1 MAQIVALNLWWPE
14 LWGSG
19 LEPDVFPSSSVS
31 GTDTETVNPLSWRAA
46 WVSLWALQPDSAE
59 FSTEPAEFSNLA
71 YHIFLRLLEVHFLH
85 IFQSGVLMAH
95 SSSHCKGKLPFFF
108 YSSVEKKLKQA
119 VFKCTSSYVPQMTL
133 LVICLIC
140 FNWLAS
146 VLLTSTCTF
155 FLHKPALQ
163 KHIASLMEDKFKLGF
178 SWVSMKFHLE
188 VIQRGEKHDVH
199 S

>member
-1 MAQIVALNLWWPE
+1 MWIYMAQIVTLNLWWPE

-46 WVSLWALQPDSAE
+46 WVSLWALQPDSAS
-59 FSTEPAEFSNLA
+59 FSTDPAEFSNLA

-108 YSSVEKKLKQA
+108 
-119 VFKCTSSYVPQMTL
+119 
-133 LVICLIC
+133 
-140 FNWLAS
+140 
-146 VLLTSTCTF
+146 F
-155 FLHKPALQ
+155 FLFLCRKKTKASCLQ
-163 KHIASLMEDKFKLGF
+163 MYFLLRSPNDTTGDLFNL
-178 SWVSMKFHLE
+178 L
-188 VIQRGEKHDVH
+188 
-199 S
+199 